1 MSEPMSTPNDI
12 TLTVT
17 VSQELM
23 QEIEQKSQE
32 NGHSITQLVQEA
44 IREYLTLNNA
54 TDIELLRRQ
63 IIELQRQLLT
73 LEKIPKDLTAVETR
87 VATLERRLGSVSV
100 TNQRTSLPT
109 VAADD
114 EEFYDEPDEIL
125 TDFLSD

>member
-1 MSEPMSTPNDI
+1 MSDPMSAPNDI

-44 IREYLTLNNA
+44 IREYLALNNA

-73 LEKIPKDLTAVETR
+73 LEKIPQYLTAVETR
-87 VATLERRLGSVSV
+87 VAILERRLGSVSI
-100 TNQRTSLPT
+100 TNQRSSLPT

-114 EEFYDEPDEIL
+114 EDFDDEPDEIL
-125 TDFLSD
+125 TDFLAD

>member
-44 IREYLTLNNA
+44 IREYLTPNNA

-63 IIELQRQLLT
+63 IIELQRQLLSW
-73 LEKIPKDLTAVETR
+73 EKIPKDLTAVETR
-87 VATLERRLGSVSV
+87 VGILERRLGSLSV
-100 TNQRTSLPT
+100 TNQRISLPSI
-109 VAADD
+109 AEDD
-114 EEFYDEPDEIL
+114 EDFYDEPDEIL

>member
-1 MSEPMSTPNDI
+1 MSDLMSAPNDI

-23 QEIEQKSQE
+23 QEIEQKSQAS
-32 NGHSITQLVQEA
+32 GHSITQLVQEA
-44 IREYLTLNNA
+44 IKEYLNLNNA

-73 LEKIPKDLTAVETR
+73 LEKIPQDLTAVETR
-87 VATLERRLGSVSV
+87 VAILERRLGSVSI
-100 TNQRTSLPT
+100 TNQRSSLPT

-114 EEFYDEPDEIL
+114 EDFYDEPDEIL
-125 TDFLSD
+125 TDFLPD

>member
-1 MSEPMSTPNDI
+1 MSAPNDI

-23 QEIEQKSQE
+23 QEIEQKSQAS
-32 NGHSITQLVQEA
+32 GHSITQLVQEA
-44 IREYLTLNNA
+44 IKEYLNLNNA

-73 LEKIPKDLTAVETR
+73 LEKIPQDLTAVETR
-87 VATLERRLGSVSV
+87 VAILERRLGSVSI
-100 TNQRTSLPT
+100 TNQRSSLPT

-114 EEFYDEPDEIL
+114 EDFYDEPDEIL
-125 TDFLSD
+125 TDFLPD

>member
-1 MSEPMSTPNDI
+1 MSTPNDI

-44 IREYLTLNNA
+44 IREYFTLNNA

-73 LEKIPKDLTAVETR
+73 LEKIPQDLTAVETR
-87 VATLERRLGSVSV
+87 VAILERRLGSVSI
-100 TNQRTSLPT
+100 TNQRSSLPT

-114 EEFYDEPDEIL
+114 EDFYDEPDEIL
-125 TDFLSD
+125 TDFLPD